1 MINITVVRVII
12 YLRGGGGGGHD
23 QISLIPPPS
32 SSLRQGSA
40 KFLWSSLISSF
51 KIGSQFLL
59 SRPLNS
65 VGDYCFPLLSP

>member
-12 YLRGGGGGGHD
+12 YLRGGGGGGVT
-23 QISLIPPPS
+23 IKLAWYFRP
-32 SSLRQGSA
+32 SLRQGSA
-40 KFLWSSLISSF
+40 KFLWSPLIGSF

-59 SRPLNS
+59 SPPLNF